1 MRGENLKARDPQ
13 AGLSESSRDKNRQFF
28 ICLSV
33 LIFLLQVSS
42 FMYFFLLY
50 DVFVTQLSSLSG
62 SILFA
67 VLTVT
72 SYGVGYYL
80 LARYAKQ
87 TGIQGQQKSDIPY
100 LRSMFHA
107 VRIIFFVTAAI
118 LAIIILQILT
128 TSQYYVALS
137 LAIVL
142 AGYLLAA
149 ANAGLLGYKMLSWYR
164 MKYNLATLLFGIT
177 FLTAAIGFA
186 NIAIVNSAFFFSVNP
201 YLTERYYV
209 DYGYQPDHNDGG
221 SVPHFFL
228 IKSDSLF
235 ALYQLTMNIL
245 RIPYFLMWASA
256 IVLVRNYSKTMGR
269 GKFLLITVL
278 PGLIYPITIFESV
291 SGGVFPPLFAS
302 LYAGASLALAGLF
315 VAIIFFVSAKNIKRI
330 HASQNN
336 AISQYLIIT
345 GFGFLLALVASS
357 PAVHVIDRIH
367 TPFPPFAT
375 LTWAFLGFSAY
386 LVTAGFYLSAIRIS
400 QDIGLRKSIRQVA
413 TEESSSRLFD
423 NIGTAQMEQAIQD
436 RVQKIA
442 KEQEE
447 SLKKQTGVQQYVSQE
462 DVEAYVKEVLEEV
475 KKIRR
480 K

>member
-1 MRGENLKARDPQ
+1 LKTRDPQ
-13 AGLSESSRDKNRQFF
+13 AGLSESFRGKNRQFF

-33 LIFLLQVSS
+33 LILLLQVSS

-50 DVFVTQLSSLSG
+50 DLFVTQLSSLSG
-62 SILFA
+62 GVLFA
-67 VLTVT
+67 VLTVS

-80 LARYAKQ
+80 LSRYAKQ
-87 TGIQGQQKSDIPY
+87 TGIQGQKSDIPY

-107 VRIIFFVTAAI
+107 VRIMYFVTAAI
-118 LAIIILQILT
+118 LVIIIIQILM

-149 ANAGLLGYKMLSWYR
+149 VNVGLLAYKMISWYR
-164 MKYNLATLLFGIT
+164 IKHNVTTLLFAVT
-177 FLTAAIGFA
+177 FLTTAIGFS
-186 NIAIVNSAFFFSVNP
+186 NIPIVNGVYFFSLNP
-201 YLTERYYV
+201 SLTERYYV
-209 DYGYQPDHNDGG
+209 DYGYQPDHNNGDAI
-221 SVPHFFL
+221 PHFSL
-228 IKSDSLF
+228 KKGDSLF

-245 RIPYFLMWASA
+245 RIAYFPMWASA

-278 PGLIYPITIFESV
+278 PGLIFPITIFESV

-315 VAIIFFVSAKNIKRI
+315 MAIIFFVSAKNMIRI
-330 HASQNN
+330 QSQNN
-336 AISQYLIIT
+336 VISQYLIIA
-345 GFGFLLALVASS
+345 GFGFILTLVASS

-375 LTWAFLGFSAY
+375 LTWAFLGFSTY
-386 LVTAGFYLSAIRIS
+386 LVSTGFYLSAIRIS

-413 TEESSSRLFD
+413 TEESSSRLLD

-447 SLKKQTGVQQYVSQE
+447 SLKKETGVRQGVSQE

-475 KKIRR
+475 KKIRT

>member
-1 MRGENLKARDPQ
+1 
-13 AGLSESSRDKNRQFF
+13 
-28 ICLSV
+28 
-33 LIFLLQVSS
+33 
-42 FMYFFLLY
+42 
-50 DVFVTQLSSLSG
+50 
-62 SILFA
+62 
-67 VLTVT
+67 
-72 SYGVGYYL
+72 VGYYVL
-80 LARYAKQ
+80 SRYAKQ
-87 TGIQGQQKSDIPY
+87 TGIQRQKSDIPY
-100 LRSMFHA
+100 LRSIFHA

-128 TSQYYVALS
+128 TSQYYVGLS

-149 ANAGLLGYKMLSWYR
+149 VNAGLLGYKMLSWYR
-164 MKYNLATLLFGIT
+164 MKHNLATLLFGIT
-177 FLTAAIGFA
+177 FLTAAIGFS
-186 NIAIVNSAFFFSVNP
+186 NIAIVNGTFFFSVNP
-201 YLTERYYV
+201 SLTERYYI
-209 DYGYQPDHNDGG
+209 DYGYQPYHNNGDP
-221 SVPHFFL
+221 VPHFFL
-228 IKSDSLF
+228 KKSDSLF

-245 RIPYFLMWASA
+245 RAPYFLMWASA

-269 GKFLLITVL
+269 AKFLLITVL
-278 PGLIYPITIFESV
+278 PGFIYPITIFESV

-302 LYAGASLALAGLF
+302 LYGGSSLALAGLF
-315 VAIIFFVSAKNIKRI
+315 VAIIFFVSAKNMKRI
-330 HASQNN
+330 HSSQNN

-345 GFGFLLALVASS
+345 GFGFLLTLVASS

-375 LTWAFLGFSAY
+375 LTWAFLGFSTY
-386 LVTAGFYLSAIRIS
+386 LVSTGFYLSAIRIS

-413 TEESSSRLFD
+413 TEESSNRLLD

-447 SLKKQTGVQQYVSQE
+447 SLKKETGVQQDVSQE
-462 DVEAYVKEVLEEV
+462 DVEAYVNEVLEEV
-475 KKIRR
+475 KKIRI

>member
-1 MRGENLKARDPQ
+1 LKARDPQ
-13 AGLSESSRDKNRQFF
+13 ANLSESSRDENRQFF
-28 ICLSV
+28 IFLSV

-42 FMYFFLLY
+42 FLYFFLLY
-50 DVFVTQLSSLSG
+50 DLFVTQLSSLSG
-62 SILFA
+62 GILFA
-67 VLTVT
+67 VLMVS
-72 SYGVGYYL
+72 SYSVGYYL
-80 LARYAKQ
+80 LARYSKQ
-87 TGIQGQQKSDIPY
+87 IGIQGQKSDTLY
-100 LRSMFHA
+100 LKSMLHA

-128 TSQYYVALS
+128 TSQYYVGLS

-149 ANAGLLGYKMLSWYR
+149 VNVGLLAYKMLSWYR
-164 MKYNLATLLFGIT
+164 IKHNLATLLFAIT
-177 FLTAAIGFA
+177 FLTTTIGFS
-186 NIAIVNSAFFFSVNP
+186 NIPIVNSAFFFSVNP
-201 YLTERYYV
+201 SLTERYYV
-209 DYGYQPDHNDGG
+209 DYGYPPDQNIGDA
-221 SVPHFFL
+221 VQHFFL
-228 IKSDSLF
+228 IESDSLF

-245 RIPYFLMWASA
+245 RVAYFPMWASA

-269 GKFLLITVL
+269 TKFLLITVL
-278 PGLIYPITIFESV
+278 PGLIFPITIFESV

-315 VAIIFFVSAKNIKRI
+315 VGIVFFISAKNMKQI

-336 AISQYLIIT
+336 AISQYLTIT
-345 GFGFLLALVASS
+345 GFGFLLTLVASS

-375 LTWAFLGFSAY
+375 LTWAFLGFSTY
-386 LVTAGFYLSAIRIS
+386 LASTGFYLSAIRIS
-400 QDIGLRKSIRQVA
+400 QDISLRKSIRQVA
-413 TEESSSRLFD
+413 SEESSSRLLD
-423 NIGTAQMEQAIQD
+423 NIGTAQMEQAIQE

-447 SLKKQTGVQQYVSQE
+447 TLKKETGVRQDVSRE

-475 KKIRR
+475 KKMR
-480 K
+480 KK

>member
-13 AGLSESSRDKNRQFF
+13 ASLSEPSKDKNRQFF
-28 ICLSV
+28 ICLSI
-33 LIFLLQVSS
+33 LILLLQVSS

-50 DVFVTQLSSLSG
+50 DVFVTHLSSLSG
-62 SILFA
+62 AILFA
-67 VLTVT
+67 VLTVS
-72 SYGVGYYL
+72 SYSVGYYL
-80 LARYAKQ
+80 LARYAKH
-87 TGIQGQQKSDIPY
+87 TGIQRQKLDIPY

-128 TSQYYVALS
+128 TSQYYVGLS

-149 ANAGLLGYKMLSWYR
+149 ANLGLLGYKMLSWYR
-164 MKYNLATLLFGIT
+164 MNRNLATLLFAIT
-177 FLTAAIGFA
+177 FLTAAIGFS
-186 NIAIVNSAFFFSVNP
+186 NIPIVNSLFFFLVNP

-209 DYGYQPDHNDGG
+209 DYGYEPDHNNGDP
-221 SVPHFFL
+221 VPHFSL
-228 IKSDSLF
+228 IKSNSLF
-235 ALYQLTMNIL
+235 ALYQLTLNIL
-245 RIPYFLMWASA
+245 RVSYFPMWASA
-256 IVLVRNYSKTMGR
+256 IILVRNYSKTMGR

-278 PGLIYPITIFESV
+278 PGAIFPIQIFESI

-302 LYAGASLALAGLF
+302 LYGGAALALAGLF
-315 VAIIFFVSAKNIKRI
+315 IAIIFFVSAKNMKRV
-330 HASQNN
+330 HGSQNN
-336 AISQYLIIT
+336 AISQYLTIT
-345 GFGFLLALVASS
+345 GFGFLLTLVALS

-367 TPFPPFAT
+367 TPFPPFGT
-375 LTWAFLGFSAY
+375 LTWAFLGFSTY
-386 LVTAGFYLSAIRIS
+386 LISTGFYRSAVTIS

-413 TEESSSRLFD
+413 TEESSSRLLD
-423 NIGTAQMEQAIQD
+423 NIGTAQMKQAIEH

-447 SLKKQTGVQQYVSQE
+447 SLKKETGVRREVSQE
-462 DVEAYVKEVLEEV
+462 DLEAYVKEVLEEV
-475 KKIRR
+475 KKMRM

>member
-1 MRGENLKARDPQ
+1 LKARDPQ
-13 AGLSESSRDKNRQFF
+13 AGLSESFTDKNRQFF

-62 SILFA
+62 GILFA
-67 VLTVT
+67 VLTVS

-87 TGIQGQQKSDIPY
+87 TGVQGQQKSGIPY
-100 LRSMFHA
+100 LRSMFHT
-107 VRIIFFVTAAI
+107 VRIAFFVTAAI

-128 TSQYYVALS
+128 TSQYYVGLT

-142 AGYLLAA
+142 VGYLLAA
-149 ANAGLLGYKMLSWYR
+149 VNIGLLGYKMLSWYR
-164 MKYNLATLLFGIT
+164 IKHNLATLLFGIT
-177 FLTAAIGFA
+177 FLTGAIGFS
-186 NIAIVNSAFFFSVNP
+186 NIPIVNSVFFFSVNP

-209 DYGYQPDHNDGG
+209 DYGYQPDHNNGDA
-221 SVPHFFL
+221 VPHFSL
-228 IKSDSLF
+228 KKSDSLF

-245 RIPYFLMWASA
+245 RAPYFLMWASA

-269 GKFLLITVL
+269 AKFLLITVL
-278 PGLIYPITIFESV
+278 PGVIFPISIFESV
-291 SGGVFPPLFAS
+291 SGGVFPPIFAS
-302 LYAGASLALAGLF
+302 LYGGAALALAGLF
-315 VAIIFFVSAKNIKRI
+315 MAIIFFVSAKNVKRI
-330 HASQNN
+330 HGSQNN
-336 AISQYLIIT
+336 AISRYLIIT
-345 GFGFLLALVASS
+345 GFGFLLTLVAIS

-375 LTWAFLGFSAY
+375 LTWAFLGFSTY
-386 LVTAGFYLSAIRIS
+386 LVSTGFYLSAIRIS
-400 QDIGLRKSIRQVA
+400 QDLGLRKSIRQVA
-413 TEESSSRLFD
+413 TEESSNRLLD
-423 NIGTAQMEQAIQD
+423 NIGTAQMEQAIED

-447 SLKKQTGVQQYVSQE
+447 SLKKETGVRQEVSKE

>member
-1 MRGENLKARDPQ
+1 
-13 AGLSESSRDKNRQFF
+13 
-28 ICLSV
+28 
-33 LIFLLQVSS
+33 
-42 FMYFFLLY
+42 
-50 DVFVTQLSSLSG
+50 
-62 SILFA
+62 
-67 VLTVT
+67 
-72 SYGVGYYL
+72 
-80 LARYAKQ
+80 
-87 TGIQGQQKSDIPY
+87 
-100 LRSMFHA
+100 MFHA
-107 VRIIFFVTAAI
+107 VRIIFFITAAI
-118 LAIIILQILT
+118 LAIIILQILI
-128 TSQYYVALS
+128 TSQYYVGLS

-149 ANAGLLGYKMLSWYR
+149 VNAGLLGYKMLSWYR
-164 MKYNLATLLFGIT
+164 MKHNLATLLFGIT
-177 FLTAAIGFA
+177 FVTAAIGFS

-201 YLTERYYV
+201 YLTEQYYV
-209 DYGYQPDHNDGG
+209 EYGYPPDHNDGDP
-221 SVPHFFL
+221 VPHFFL

-245 RIPYFLMWASA
+245 RAPYFLMWASA
-256 IVLVRNYSKTMGR
+256 IVLVRNYSKTMGI

-291 SGGVFPPLFAS
+291 SGGVFPSLFAS
-302 LYAGASLALAGLF
+302 LYGGSSLALAGLF
-315 VAIIFFVSAKNIKRI
+315 VAIIFFVSAKNMKGI

-357 PAVHVIDRIH
+357 PAAHVIDRIH

-375 LTWAFLGFSAY
+375 LTWALLGFSAY
-386 LVTAGFYLSAIRIS
+386 LVSTGFYLSAIRIS

-413 TEESSSRLFD
+413 TEESSSRLLD

-447 SLKKQTGVQQYVSQE
+447 SLKKETGVRQEVSQE
-462 DVEAYVKEVLEEV
+462 DVESYVKEVLEEV

>member
-1 MRGENLKARDPQ
+1 LKTRDPS
-13 AGLSESSRDKNRQFF
+13 ASLSRSSRGKGREFF

-33 LIFLLQVSS
+33 LILLLQVSS

-62 SILFA
+62 GILFA
-67 VLTVT
+67 VLTVS

-87 TGIQGQQKSDIPY
+87 TGIQGQKSYIPY

-107 VRIIFFVTAAI
+107 VRIVFFVTAAI
-118 LAIIILQILT
+118 LAIIVLQILT

-149 ANAGLLGYKMLSWYR
+149 VNVGLLGYKMLSWYR
-164 MKYNLATLLFGIT
+164 MKRNLATLLFAVT
-177 FLTAAIGFA
+177 FLTAAIGFS
-186 NIAIVNSAFFFSVNP
+186 NIPIINSSFFFSVNP
-201 YLTERYYV
+201 SLTERYYV
-209 DYGYQPDHNDGG
+209 DYGYQPDDNDNNGD
-221 SVPHFFL
+221 PALHFSL
-228 IKSDSLF
+228 KKSDSLF
-235 ALYQLTMNIL
+235 ALYQLTMSIL
-245 RIPYFLMWASA
+245 RVAYFPMWASA
-256 IVLVRNYSKTMGR
+256 IVLVRNYSKIMGR

-278 PGLIYPITIFESV
+278 PGLIFPITIFESV

-302 LYAGASLALAGLF
+302 LYGGASLALAGLF
-315 VAIIFFVSAKNIKRI
+315 VAIIFFVSAKNMKRI
-330 HASQNN
+330 HDSQNN
-336 AISQYLIIT
+336 VISQYLIIA
-345 GFGFLLALVASS
+345 GFGFILTLVASS

-375 LTWAFLGFSAY
+375 LTWAFLGLSTY
-386 LVTAGFYLSAIRIS
+386 LVSTGFYLSAIRIS

-413 TEESSSRLFD
+413 TEESSSRLLD
-423 NIGTAQMEQAIQD
+423 NIGTAQMEQAIED

-442 KEQEE
+442 KEQEV
-447 SLKKQTGVQQYVSQE
+447 SLKQETGVQQEVSKE
-462 DVEAYVKEVLEEV
+462 DVEAYVEEVLEEV
-475 KKIRR
+475 KKMRR

>member
-1 MRGENLKARDPQ
+1 LKARDPQ
-13 AGLSESSRDKNRQFF
+13 ADLSESSTDKNRQFF

-33 LIFLLQVSS
+33 LISLLQVSS

-50 DVFVTQLSSLSG
+50 DVFVIQLSSLSG
-62 SILFA
+62 GILFA
-67 VLTVT
+67 VLTVS

-87 TGIQGQQKSDIPY
+87 TGMQVQKSGIPY
-100 LRSMFHA
+100 LRSMFHT
-107 VRIIFFVTAAI
+107 VRIAFFVTAAI

-137 LAIVL
+137 LAIVVV
-142 AGYLLAA
+142 GYLLAA
-149 ANAGLLGYKMLSWYR
+149 VNIGLLGYKMLSWYR
-164 MKYNLATLLFGIT
+164 IKHNLATLLFAVT
-177 FLTAAIGFA
+177 FLAGAIGFS
-186 NIAIVNSAFFFSVNP
+186 NIPIVNSVFFFSVNP
-201 YLTERYYV
+201 YLTEQYYV
-209 DYGYQPDHNDGG
+209 DYDYQPDHNNGYV
-221 SVPHFFL
+221 VPHFS
-228 IKSDSLF
+228 IKKSDSLF

-245 RIPYFLMWASA
+245 RAPYFLMWASA
-256 IVLVRNYSKTMGR
+256 IVLVQNYSKTMGR
-269 GKFLLITVL
+269 AKFLLITVL
-278 PGLIYPITIFESV
+278 PGFIFPISIFESV

-302 LYAGASLALAGLF
+302 LYGGAALALAGLF
-315 VAIIFFVSAKNIKRI
+315 MAIIFFVSAKNVKRI
-330 HASQNN
+330 HGSQNKS
-336 AISQYLIIT
+336 ISQYLTIT
-345 GFGFLLALVASS
+345 GFGFLLALVAIS

-375 LTWAFLGFSAY
+375 LTWAFLGLSTY
-386 LVTAGFYLSAIRIS
+386 LVSTGFYLSAIRIS

-413 TEESSSRLFD
+413 TEESSGRLLD
-423 NIGTAQMEQAIQD
+423 NIGTAQMAQAIEH

-442 KEQEE
+442 REQEE
-447 SLKKQTGVQQYVSQE
+447 SLKKETGVRQEVSKE

>member
-1 MRGENLKARDPQ
+1 
-13 AGLSESSRDKNRQFF
+13 
-28 ICLSV
+28 
-33 LIFLLQVSS
+33 
-42 FMYFFLLY
+42 MYFFLLY

-62 SILFA
+62 GILFA
-67 VLTVT
+67 VLTIS
-72 SYGVGYYL
+72 SYGVGYYVL
-80 LARYAKQ
+80 SRYAKQ
-87 TGIQGQQKSDIPY
+87 TGIQRQKSDIPY
-100 LRSMFHA
+100 LRSIFHA

-128 TSQYYVALS
+128 TSQYYVGLS

-149 ANAGLLGYKMLSWYR
+149 VNAGLLGYKMLSWYR
-164 MKYNLATLLFGIT
+164 MKHNLATLLFGIT
-177 FLTAAIGFA
+177 FLTAAIGFS
-186 NIAIVNSAFFFSVNP
+186 NIAIVNGTFFFSVNP
-201 YLTERYYV
+201 SLTERYYI
-209 DYGYQPDHNDGG
+209 DYGYQPDHNNGDP
-221 SVPHFFL
+221 VPHFFL
-228 IKSDSLF
+228 KKSDSLF

-245 RIPYFLMWASA
+245 RAPYFLMWASA

-269 GKFLLITVL
+269 AKFLLITVL
-278 PGLIYPITIFESV
+278 PGVIFPISIFESV

-302 LYAGASLALAGLF
+302 LYSGAALALAGLF
-315 VAIIFFVSAKNIKRI
+315 VAIIFFVSAKNMKRI
-330 HASQNN
+330 HSSQNN

-345 GFGFLLALVASS
+345 GFGFLLTLVASS

-375 LTWAFLGFSAY
+375 LTWAFLGFSTY
-386 LVTAGFYLSAIRIS
+386 LVSTGFYLSAIRIS

-413 TEESSSRLFD
+413 TEESSNRLLD

-447 SLKKQTGVQQYVSQE
+447 SLKKETGVQQDVGQE
-462 DVEAYVKEVLEEV
+462 DLEAYVKEVLEEV
-475 KKIRR
+475 KKIRI

>member
-1 MRGENLKARDPQ
+1 MKARAPR
-13 AGLSESSRDKNRQFF
+13 AGLSESHMDKNRQFF

-33 LIFLLQVSS
+33 LVFLLQVSS

-50 DVFVTQLSSLSG
+50 DVFVIQLSSLSG
-62 SILFA
+62 GILFV
-67 VLTVT
+67 VLTVS

-80 LARYAKQ
+80 LARYSKQ
-87 TGIQGQQKSDIPY
+87 INIQGQKSDIPY

-107 VRIIFFVTAAI
+107 VRIIFFITAAI
-118 LAIIILQILT
+118 LAIIILQILI
-128 TSQYYVALS
+128 TSQYYVGLS

-149 ANAGLLGYKMLSWYR
+149 VNAGLLGYKMLSWYR
-164 MKYNLATLLFGIT
+164 MKHNLATLLFGIT
-177 FLTAAIGFA
+177 FVTAAIGFS

-201 YLTERYYV
+201 YLTEQYYV
-209 DYGYQPDHNDGG
+209 EYGYPPDHNDGDP
-221 SVPHFFL
+221 VPHFFL

-245 RIPYFLMWASA
+245 RAPYFLMWASA
-256 IVLVRNYSKTMGR
+256 IVLVRNYSKTMGI

-291 SGGVFPPLFAS
+291 SGGVFPSLFAS
-302 LYAGASLALAGLF
+302 LYGGSSLALAGLF
-315 VAIIFFVSAKNIKRI
+315 VAIIFFVSAKNMKGI

-357 PAVHVIDRIH
+357 PAAHVIDRIH

-386 LVTAGFYLSAIRIS
+386 LVSTGFYLSAIRIS

-413 TEESSSRLFD
+413 TEESSSRLLD

-447 SLKKQTGVQQYVSQE
+447 SLKKETGVRQEVSQE
-462 DVEAYVKEVLEEV
+462 DVESYVKEVLEEV

>member
-1 MRGENLKARDPQ
+1 MN
-13 AGLSESSRDKNRQFF
+13 KNREFF

-33 LIFLLQVSS
+33 LILLLQVSS
-42 FMYFFLLY
+42 FMYFLLLY

-62 SILFA
+62 GILFA
-67 VLTVT
+67 VLTVL

-87 TGIQGQQKSDIPY
+87 TGIRGQKSDIPY

-128 TSQYYVALS
+128 TSQYYVGLS

-149 ANAGLLGYKMLSWYR
+149 VNVGLLGYKMLSWYR
-164 MKYNLATLLFGIT
+164 MKRNLATLLFGIT
-177 FLTAAIGFA
+177 FLTAAIGFS
-186 NIAIVNSAFFFSVNP
+186 NIPLVNSAFFFSSVNP
-201 YLTERYYV
+201 YLTEQYYF
-209 DYGYQPDHNDGG
+209 DYGYPPDQNNSGD
-221 SVPHFFL
+221 PAPRFFL
-228 IKSDSLF
+228 KKSDSLF

-245 RIPYFLMWASA
+245 RVAYFPMWASA

-269 GKFLLITVL
+269 AKFLLITVL
-278 PGLIYPITIFESV
+278 PGVIFPISIFESV

-302 LYAGASLALAGLF
+302 LYSGAALALAGLF
-315 VAIIFFVSAKNIKRI
+315 VAIIFFVSAKNMKRI
-330 HASQNN
+330 HSSQNN

-345 GFGFLLALVASS
+345 GFGFLLTLVASS

-375 LTWAFLGFSAY
+375 LTWAFLGFSTY
-386 LVTAGFYLSAIRIS
+386 LASTGFYLSAIRIS

-413 TEESSSRLFD
+413 TEESSSRLLD

-447 SLKKQTGVQQYVSQE
+447 SLKKETGVQQDVSQE

-475 KKIRR
+475 KKIRI